1 MIITR
6 QKFLFIPVKINI
18 QQKVIF
24 DTRFKYND
32 DNCSVFINS
41 ANCFELLLRYQLY
54 LFLNFQVLMLFS

>member
-1 MIITR
+1 MIITC
-6 QKFLFIPVKINI
+6 QKCLFIPVKINI

-41 ANCFELLLRYQLY
+41 ANCFELLLRDQL
-54 LFLNFQVLMLFS
+54 